1 MPVRTLFVEAAILV
15 ALVGFGGPA
24 SAQDSIKMVQN
35 RTFIAEGEIDLTQFL
50 PPPPANDSATTQ
62 KELAELLR
70 WQFERTPDQ
79 IAFAKA
85 DANISVSGSQ
95 MFLDQCLQR
104 RACPLPQDFLVTS
117 LSTLER

>member
-50 PPPPANDSATTQ
+50 PPPPETTLLRPKRNLLNFLGGSS
-62 KELAELLR
+62 KELLIR
-70 WQFERTPDQ
+70 
-79 IAFAKA
+79 
-85 DANISVSGSQ
+85 
-95 MFLDQCLQR
+95 
-104 RACPLPQDFLVTS
+104 
-117 LSTLER
+117 